1 MLANISKLSCTF
13 RSLERVYLDY
23 VWYALKSMN
32 FELKCLSILEILL
45 RDKQHQNKNL
55 FSVWTTILR
64 EKKYDKVVSNYLVK
78 RTFSLSTILCLLS
91 VK

>member
-32 FELKCLSILEILL
+32 FEWKCLSILEILL
-45 RDKQHQNKNL
+45 CEKQQQNKRNKERL
-55 FSVWTTILR
+55 DNNSKR
-64 EKKYDKVVSNYLVK
+64 KKYDKVGSNYLVK
-78 RTFSLSTILCLLS
+78 
-91 VK
+91 

>member
-32 FELKCLSILEILL
+32 LELKCLSILEIFCVTNNIKTK
-45 RDKQHQNKNL
+45 DNKERLDNNSKRKKNMTKS
-55 FSVWTTILR
+55 FQTI
-64 EKKYDKVVSNYLVK
+64 
-78 RTFSLSTILCLLS
+78 
-91 VK
+91 

>member
-32 FELKCLSILEILL
+32 FELKCLSILEIFL
-45 RDKQHQNKNL
+45 RDKQIKTKDNKERLDNNSKRKKNMTKS
-55 FSVWTTILR
+55 FQTI
-64 EKKYDKVVSNYLVK
+64 
-78 RTFSLSTILCLLS
+78 
-91 VK
+91 